1 MKKAL
6 SKLLIFLLVTL
17 CAASPAQAMTP
28 EISVPDQAAQQLAL
42 HYEYLVQFVPMI
54 SELYG
59 DALDSFVDI
68 TLGNTAEE
76 SMTVQVSIWIEGIS
90 EPVEETVSIPA
101 GESLTIRQ
109 NPKALPQAVDKLDK
123 RRDGLLRIRVSR
135 QTPNGGLV
143 LYDESAD
150 IAVYSRRDFVWQK
163 GLGDLANHKLL
174 AAWITP
180 EAPAVRALLHR
191 AEDYTDTWPM
201 QTGYDGSVNDETGTV
216 WQRLEA
222 VWGAISEYGIASS
235 PLSGCLSDY
244 SYLHVRTPY
253 DVMAEGSANYIEK
266 ALLLASAAEALGLET
281 ALIFTPEQ
289 AYAGIRM
296 DKENALYYF
305 IDTALIGLSRYD
317 QAVLQGEKAWEELKA
332 HLDAQDTGYFWLDL
346 KTARSQG
353 VLPTPFAQEKAGSD
367 DTLVNT
373 PPTAIG
379 IHYIYNE
386 GLITALYHLYGSVL
400 DDFIKVH
407 LTNFS
412 AQTAALL
419 VETGIEGY
427 STTASSTVIIGPNER
442 LTVRHNPRLNIQA
455 VDTLNSRRPGNF
467 FIRVTQLKEG
477 EDEVLLSDSV
487 EITIYSRRD
496 FIWVNGFKPEEVFEL
511 YAAWVTPNDPAVE
524 ELIRHAADYAQS
536 GIIFNGYGGVA
547 NDEEGTVWDRLQAI
561 WRAQEDEDLTYISTM
576 VAFSAGYNQRIR
588 TPYDVLEQKSGNCIE
603 TTLLFASAAE
613 ALDLEAAIVQ
623 IPGHA
628 YIAIRMDQENANYY
642 FIETTLI
649 GRASFTQAVQ
659 EGLRKWEETKP
670 HLEAGDPEYYWINI
684 YEARDKGIL
693 PMPWR

>member
-6 SKLLIFLLVTL
+6 SLLLIFLLVSF
-17 CAASPAQAMTP
+17 CAASPAQAL
-28 EISVPDQAAQQLAL
+28 VFDQAAQQLAL
-42 HYEYLVQFVPMI
+42 HYEYLGQYVPAI
-54 SELYG
+54 SQLYG

-68 TLGNTAEE
+68 TLSNTGGE
-76 SMTVQVSIWIEGIS
+76 SMTVLVSSWIDGIS
-90 EPVEETVSIPA
+90 EPLEETVSIPA

-109 NPKALPQAVDKLDK
+109 NPKALPEAVDMLDK
-123 RRDGLLRIRVSR
+123 RQDGLLRVKITR
-135 QTPNGGLV
+135 QTSNGDLV
-143 LYDESAD
+143 LHDESAD
-150 IAVYSRRDFVWQK
+150 ITVYSRRDFVWQN
-163 GLGDLANHKLL
+163 GLNDLANHTLL

-180 EAPAVRALLHR
+180 EAPAVQALLQR
-191 AEDYTDTWPM
+191 AADYTDTWPM
-201 QTGYDGSVNDETGTV
+201 QTGYDGSANDETGTV

-222 VWGAISEYGIASS
+222 VWGATLEYGLAAS

-266 ALLLASAAEALGLET
+266 ALLLASATEALGLET

-296 DKENALYYF
+296 DKVNALYYF
-305 IDTALIGLSRYD
+305 IDTSLIGLSRFD

-346 KTARSQG
+346 ETARSQG
-353 VLPTPFAQEKAGSD
+353 VLPMPFAQEKAGSD
-367 DTLVNT
+367 DTLVIA

-407 LTNFS
+407 LTNNS
-412 AQTAALL
+412 AQAAALL

-442 LTVRHNPRLNIQA
+442 LTVRHNPRLNTQA
-455 VDTLNSRRPGNF
+455 VDALNSRRPGNF

-496 FIWVNGFKPEEVFEL
+496 FIWVNGFKPKEMFEL

-524 ELIRHAADYAQS
+524 ELIRHAADYSQS

-547 NDEEGTVWDRLQAI
+547 NDEEGTIWDRLQAI

-628 YIAIRMDQENANYY
+628 YIAVRMDQENASYY

-670 HLEAGDPEYYWINI
+670 HLEAGDSEYYWINV

>member
-6 SKLLIFLLVTL
+6 SKLLIFLLVSF
-17 CAASPAQAMTP
+17 CAGSPTRALAA
-28 EISVPDQAAQQLAL
+28 ELAAPDLAAQQLAL
-42 HYEYLVQFVPMI
+42 HYEYLGQYVPAI
-54 SELYG
+54 SQLYG

-68 TLGNTAEE
+68 TLSNTAGE
-76 SMTVQVSIWIEGIS
+76 SVTVLVSSWIEGIS
-90 EPVEETVSIPA
+90 EPAGETVSIPA

-109 NPKALPQAVDKLDK
+109 SPRALPEAVDKLDT
-123 RRDGLLRIRVSR
+123 RRDGLLRVRITR
-135 QTPNGGLV
+135 QTPDGDLV
-143 LYDESAD
+143 LHDESAG
-150 IAVYSRRDFVWQK
+150 IAVYSRRDFVWQN

-191 AEDYTDTWPM
+191 AGDYTDTWPM
-201 QTGYDGSVNDETGTV
+201 QTGYDGPVHDETGTV

-222 VWGAISEYGIASS
+222 VWGSITEYGIETS
-235 PLSGCLSDY
+235 PLNGCLSDY
-244 SYLHVRTPY
+244 DFLHIRTPY
-253 DVMAEGSANYIEK
+253 DAMAEGSANYIEK
-266 ALLLASAAEALGLET
+266 ALLFASATEALGLET
-281 ALIFTPEQ
+281 ALIFTPDQ

-296 DKENALYYF
+296 DKVNALYYF
-305 IDTALIGLSRYD
+305 IDTSLMGLSRFD
-317 QAVLQGEKAWEELKA
+317 QAVLQGEKAWEGLKA
-332 HLDAQDTGYFWLDL
+332 RLDAQDAGYFWLDL
-346 KTARSQG
+346 DTARSQG
-353 VLPTPFAQEKAGSD
+353 VLPMLSAQEKAGSA
-367 DTLVNT
+367 DTLVNA
-373 PPTAIG
+373 PPKSIG
-379 IHYIYNE
+379 VHYIYNE

-407 LTNFS
+407 LTNNS
-412 AQTAALL
+412 AQTATLL

-427 STTASSTVIIGPNER
+427 STTASSTVVIGPNER
-442 LTVRHNPRLNIQA
+442 LTVRHNPRLGIQA
-455 VDTLNSRRPGNF
+455 VGALNSRRPGNF

-477 EDEVLLSDSV
+477 ADEVLLSDSV

-496 FIWVNGFKPEEVFEL
+496 FIWVNGFKPGEMFEL

-524 ELIRHAADYAQS
+524 ELIRHAADYARS

-628 YIAIRMDQENANYY
+628 YIAVRMDQENANYY

-649 GRASFTQAVQ
+649 GRAGFTQAVQ
-659 EGLRKWEETKP
+659 SGLQKWEETKP
-670 HLEAGDPEYYWINI
+670 HLEAGDPEYYWINV

>member
-6 SKLLIFLLVTL
+6 SSLLVL
-17 CAASPAQAMTP
+17 MLVFCSAAFPLQG
-28 EISVPDQAAQQLAL
+28 AALDTTSSDIAADHLAL
-42 HYEYLVQFVPMI
+42 HYEYLGQFIPAL
-54 SELYG
+54 SQLYG
-59 DALDSFVDI
+59 SALDSFVDI
-68 TLGNTAEE
+68 TLTNSGQE
-76 SMTVQVSIWIEGIS
+76 SITVLVQSWIEDIS
-90 EPVEETVSIPA
+90 EPVEDTRSIAA
-101 GESLTIRQ
+101 GESLTVMQ
-109 NPKALPQAVDKLDK
+109 NPKVIPEAVDELDEHQE
-123 RRDGLLRIRVSR
+123 GTLRVRVIEKAE
-135 QTPNGGLV
+135 TGDVV
-143 LYDESAD
+143 LHDESVK
-150 IAVYSRRDFVWQK
+150 ITVHSRRDFVWQD
-163 GLGDLANHKLL
+163 GLGALANHKLL

-180 EAPAVRALLHR
+180 DAPAIQALLQR
-191 AEDYTDTWPM
+191 AGDYTDTWPM
-201 QTGYDGSVNDETGTV
+201 QTGYDGSANDETGTV
-216 WQRLEA
+216 LQRLEA
-222 VWGAISEYGIASS
+222 VWGAISEYEISTS
-235 PLSGCLSDY
+235 PLDGCLSDY
-244 SYLHVRTPY
+244 SFLHVRTPY
-253 DVMAEGSANYIEK
+253 DVLAEGSANYIEK
-266 ALLLASAAEALGLET
+266 ALLLASATEALGLET

-305 IDTALIGLSRYD
+305 VDTSLIGLSRLD
-317 QAVLQGEKAWEELKA
+317 QAIVQGEKAWGELKA
-332 HLDAQDTGYFWLDL
+332 HLDAEDEDYYWLDL
-346 KTARSQG
+346 ETARSQG
-353 VLPTPFAQEKAGSD
+353 VLPMPFSQEKAGSS
-367 DTLVNT
+367 DTLVT
-373 PPTAIG
+373 APPTSIG

-386 GLITALYHLYGSVL
+386 GLITALYHLYGNVL

-407 LTNFS
+407 LTNNS
-412 AQTAALL
+412 EKTAALL

-442 LTVRHNPRLNIQA
+442 LTVRQNPRLNIQA
-455 VDTLNSRRPGNF
+455 VDALNSRRPGNV

-496 FIWVNGFKPEEVFEL
+496 FIWVNGFKPQEMFEL

-536 GIIFNGYGGVA
+536 GIIFNGYGDA
-547 NDEEGTVWDRLQAI
+547 LNDDKGTVWDRLQAI
-561 WRAQEDEDLTYISTM
+561 WRAEEDDDLTYISTM

-628 YIAIRMDQENANYY
+628 YIGIRMDQENTNYY

-649 GRASFTQAVQ
+649 GRASFTEAVQ
-659 EGLRKWEETKP
+659 SGLQKWEETLP
-670 HLEAGDPEYYWINI
+670 HLQAGDPEYYWINV